1 MNDYCRQKKSNEAV
15 VFFTNSTGAGR
26 EFRFSNIQIFH
37 VFFLIIKCTA
47 QKMKFPI
54 KDFFSECD
62 QIHKKHL
69 LKKSFMENFIFC
81 AVILFSWG

>member
-15 VFFTNSTGAGR
+15 VLFTNSTGASR

-69 LKKSFMENFIFC
+69 LKKSLMENFIFC
-81 AVILFSWG
+81 AVILFS